1 MIIYLHMHTAHH
13 DRAFTIVELLVVIT
27 ILGILA
33 SIAIVSYIGI
43 NAKAKTSMVQSDLK
57 NTSRQID
64 LYQVENSQYPD
75 STSELNNNKGL
86 TLSPSDTLLSYA
98 YDNAAN
104 YYCLTMKSGSI
115 VTSIKNN
122 TPPVNGYCMR
132 NLIKNGDFSNGITNW
147 NTENAYG
154 TLSVVGGV
162 AQHVSDG
169 TSTTQYMR
177 QNIATTIDVSHKV
190 YSRINL
196 KPVSYPAK
204 AMIGTG
210 CNYVIDIVYGNYYDC
225 MSRSANGNP
234 TYTQNT
240 WSSFVVLSTQYG
252 PQNSFGF
259 DIQNTAHTI
268 IDSGMIVQFDNV
280 VMIDLTATFGAGNEP
295 TQAAMDTMLAT
306 YPTKWFEGTVIVNK

>member
-1 MIIYLHMHTAHH
+1 MHTAHH

-27 ILGILA
+27 VLGILA
-33 SIAIVSYIGI
+33 SVAIVSYIGI
-43 NAKAKTSMVQSDLK
+43 NAKAKTAMVQSDLK

-132 NLIKNGDFSNGITNW
+132 NLIKNGDFSNGTTNW
-147 NTENAYG
+147 DTEHNTG
-154 TLSVVGGV
+154 ILSTVGGV

-169 TSTTQYMR
+169 TSWTQSLLQYIML
-177 QNIATTIDVSHKV
+177 TIDVSHKV
-190 YSRINL
+190 YSRIDFKSISL
-196 KPVSYPAK
+196 STK
-204 AMIGTG
+204 ASISTG
-210 CNYVIDIVYGNYYDC
+210 CNYIIDIVYGNYYQC
-225 MSRSANGNP
+225 GSASYNT
-234 TYTQNT
+234 TYTQNI
-240 WSSFVVLSTQYG
+240 WSSFSILYLPYA
-252 PQNSFGF
+252 PQSSFGF
-259 DIQNTAHTI
+259 QLYQNNWPTLP
-268 IDSGMIVQFDNV
+268 SGMISQFDNA

-295 TQAAMDTMLAT
+295 TKNAMDTMLAK
-306 YPTKWFEGTVIVNK
+306 YPTKWFEGTVIINK